1 MYVFL
6 SSEILAHKMM
16 TLFVY
21 ANWSFQSLLFV
32 TEDRICEREL
42 KGMKKICCISEGNIE
57 RAEVTLCL
65 RDKPSDLMDSLYIC
79 CLCC

>member
-1 MYVFL
+1 MFL

-42 KGMKKICCISEGNIE
+42 KGMKKKFAVLVKGI
-57 RAEVTLCL
+57 
-65 RDKPSDLMDSLYIC
+65 
-79 CLCC
+79 